1 MPYCMYLRKSRADV
15 ELEALGEMETLAR
28 HEKMLLDVA
37 RKLEISVSQIYREI
51 VSGESIASRPMVQ
64 KLLDEVE
71 DGRWEG
77 VLVTEIERLA
87 RGDTIDQGV
96 VARAFKSHNTK
107 IITPSKTFDPA
118 NEFDEEYFEFGLF
131 MSRREYKTINKR
143 QQRGR
148 TQSVKDGKYI
158 ASTPPYGYDRV
169 RLPDKGYTLVP
180 NAEAETVQMIFD
192 LFLSGDGCTT
202 IANKLDSMGV
212 PSRRGGVWSK
222 ATVRDILRNP
232 TYIGKVRW
240 GYRSVIQGT
249 DRDSRKINRDCLLID
264 GLHDPIVDLDT
275 FNRAQNLLKSNR
287 RVPVRADL
295 TLKNPLSG
303 LGYCAVC
310 GSRMT
315 RLGPNAHC
323 PYDTLKCSNRYC
335 SNVSAP
341 LSLVEK
347 DVVEQLRK
355 DLREYIVGLA
365 KKTSEVQNTVQDKAL
380 KKLSTE
386 IAKIDKQLS
395 SAYDLLEQGIYS
407 TDVFLDRQRTLSEKK
422 AAIQEDMQILEQQ
435 KMDAAAVEEGRRVL
449 PEALNILDGYGSLTR
464 AEDKNAI
471 LRQVMSRF
479 TYLKTERN
487 SRTQRDRCNFIVHV
501 YPKLP

>member
-1 MPYCMYLRKSRADV
+1 M
-15 ELEALGEMETLAR
+15 
-28 HEKMLLDVA
+28 
-37 RKLEISVSQIYREI
+37 
-51 VSGESIASRPMVQ
+51 
-64 KLLDEVE
+64 
-71 DGRWEG
+71 
-77 VLVTEIERLA
+77 
-87 RGDTIDQGV
+87 
-96 VARAFKSHNTK
+96 
-107 IITPSKTFDPA
+107 
-118 NEFDEEYFEFGLF
+118 
-131 MSRREYKTINKR
+131 
-143 QQRGR
+143 
-148 TQSVKDGKYI
+148 
-158 ASTPPYGYDRV
+158 
-169 RLPDKGYTLVP
+169 
-180 NAEAETVQMIFD
+180 
-192 LFLSGDGCTT
+192 
-202 IANKLDSMGV
+202 
-212 PSRRGGVWSK
+212 
-222 ATVRDILRNP
+222 
-232 TYIGKVRW
+232 
-240 GYRSVIQGT
+240 
-249 DRDSRKINRDCLLID
+249 LID